1 MALVNFDDVDMTDT
15 KTTTEEG
22 DLCGEA
28 MESEESIQARLERSL
43 DQINVIQMILHY
55 RNRSSDEEK
64 LRQIRVVVE

>member
-22 DLCGEA
+22 DLGMA
-28 MESEESIQARLERSL
+28 QESEESIQARFERSL

-55 RNRSSDEEK
+55 RNRSSDAEK